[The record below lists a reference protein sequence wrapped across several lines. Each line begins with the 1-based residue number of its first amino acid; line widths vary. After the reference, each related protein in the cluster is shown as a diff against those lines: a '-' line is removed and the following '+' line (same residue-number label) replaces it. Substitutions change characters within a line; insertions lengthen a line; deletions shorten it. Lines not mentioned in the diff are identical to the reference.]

1 MKMLI
6 VFCNAPD
13 AASAEAIATALVT
26 AQLAACVNILA
37 PCRSLFRW
45 DGRIETADEIPL
57 VIKTTQQAY
66 PRVEEQIR
74 ALHPYQV
81 PEIIACPIEAGL
93 PSYLTWVADNVFSSD
108 GSD

>member
-1 MKMLI
+1 MKVLI

-13 AASAEAIATALVT
+13 AACAETIATALVA

-45 DGRIETADEIPL
+45 DGRIETADEVPL
-57 VIKTTQQAY
+57 VIKTTQEAY

-74 ALHPYQV
+74 QLHPYQV
-81 PEIIACPIEAGL
+81 PEIIACPIEGGL
-93 PSYLTWVADNVFSSD
+93 PSYLTWVVDSVFSSD
-108 GSD
+108 RSD